1 MKSCLL
7 TIFIALI
14 AALLVSCGGGG
25 GGGGGGTSSSSGST
39 YTIGGSISGLSGQVT
54 LLNNGA
60 DPLIVKANGSFTFA
74 TPVANNGSYA
84 VTVGTQPTGQT
95 CTVTSGSGA
104 GVVANI
110 TNVSVVCS
118 TITYTIGGS
127 ISGLNGQVT
136 LLNNG
141 ADALIVKANGSF
153 TFATP
158 IAYNGSYA
166 VTVGTQPTGQTCSI
180 ANNTGSGTNVIG
192 NINNVSVVCSAT
204 TYSLS
209 GTGLVGQ
216 VTLFNNLADAK
227 TITANGAFT
236 FPTPI
241 ANGGSYLVTVGTQPT
256 GQVCSVALGSGINV
270 TANVSTVSVTCATAT
285 GGTFPVQNAMKAYWG
300 SGSAVIF
307 NSISGT
313 ETVNSVGYAITGI
326 LTYSN
331 GIATATTFNGVSAYQ
346 VIETTS
352 GYLYVNGTNNKT
364 YQQGILNYYLNSQY
378 APIGLVSAGNY
389 CVASTV
395 STYPTTALIAQNGSI
410 AIYSCYT
417 DVTKATLL
425 GTTSFTYQTSAG
437 PSGTLNF
444 DVYEYD
450 YDTAHNLLQTAGQR
464 YIIPISG
471 TASLVQSYVS
481 YTVNA
486 GTPSTPATVV
496 INFL

>member
-204 TYSLS
+204 TYSIS
-209 GTGLVGQ
+209 GTVTGLVGQ
-216 VTLFNNLADAK
+216 VTLFNNLL
-227 TITANGAFT
+227 
-236 FPTPI
+236 PMVR
-241 ANGGSYLVTVGTQPT
+241 L
-256 GQVCSVALGSGINV
+256 
-270 TANVSTVSVTCATAT
+270 
-285 GGTFPVQNAMKAYWG
+285 
-300 SGSAVIF
+300 
-307 NSISGT
+307 
-313 ETVNSVGYAITGI
+313 
-326 LTYSN
+326 
-331 GIATATTFNGVSAYQ
+331 
-346 VIETTS
+346 
-352 GYLYVNGTNNKT
+352 
-364 YQQGILNYYLNSQY
+364 
-378 APIGLVSAGNY
+378 
-389 CVASTV
+389 
-395 STYPTTALIAQNGSI
+395 
-410 AIYSCYT
+410 
-417 DVTKATLL
+417 
-425 GTTSFTYQTSAG
+425 
-437 PSGTLNF
+437 
-444 DVYEYD
+444 
-450 YDTAHNLLQTAGQR
+450 R
-464 YIIPISG
+464 
-471 TASLVQSYVS
+471 
-481 YTVNA
+481 
-486 GTPSTPATVV
+486 
-496 INFL
+496 FLRR